1 MFFWAN
7 ADFAL
12 ILSRPLGRVSM
23 FGSSRPPWPTTTQAT
38 GMVVN
43 APLGTR
49 GNDTMDNDTP
59 QNRKPPLRSELR
71 VRNPTLRRL
80 VEGLLEHV
88 RDLSGRVEELS
99 ADEVEQAQAR
109 FSLIAELM
117 WAAIV
122 DEKNKP
128 DGELGEQ

>member
-1 MFFWAN
+1 
-7 ADFAL
+7 
-12 ILSRPLGRVSM
+12 
-23 FGSSRPPWPTTTQAT
+23 
-38 GMVVN
+38 
-43 APLGTR
+43 
-49 GNDTMDNDTP
+49 MDNDTP

-128 DGELGEQ
+128 DGELSEQE

>member
-1 MFFWAN
+1 
-7 ADFAL
+7 
-12 ILSRPLGRVSM
+12 
-23 FGSSRPPWPTTTQAT
+23 
-38 GMVVN
+38 
-43 APLGTR
+43 
-49 GNDTMDNDTP
+49 MDNDTP
-59 QNRKPPLRSELR
+59 QNQKPPLRSELR

-80 VEGLLEHV
+80 VEGLLDHV
-88 RDLSGRVEELS
+88 WDLSGRVEELS

-128 DGELGEQ
+128 DGELGGQ